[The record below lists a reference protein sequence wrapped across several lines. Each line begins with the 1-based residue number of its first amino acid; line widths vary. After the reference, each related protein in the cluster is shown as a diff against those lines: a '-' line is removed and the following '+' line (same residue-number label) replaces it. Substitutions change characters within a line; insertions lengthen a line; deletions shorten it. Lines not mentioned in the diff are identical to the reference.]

1 MKKVIWVSLVL
12 LVASLLSQPVLA
24 DQGEQEKASGPWE
37 RFSFSLGGFFV
48 DLSSDVRIG
57 SKTLGVGTDI
67 DVEDALGLDSSTLVF
82 RSDALYRFG
91 KSRRH
96 RIDFTYFDLSR
107 DSTKTLERDIDFG
120 EKHFTVRTTLDSEF
134 DLVFYNLAYTYS
146 FFQDDR
152 FDLGASVGFHIMD
165 IGLKLT
171 ISALG
176 TAEEEKITAP
186 LPVLGLRGTFA
197 LTPRL
202 FLKQSIEFFYL
213 EIDNFK
219 GLLTDI
225 NLALEYNAWKHVGLG
240 IGYNTM
246 RLNIEADGKDYP
258 EIDFIGN
265 LEFTYGGIQLYAKVY
280 F

>member
-1 MKKVIWVSLVL
+1 MKKVVWVSFVL
-12 LVASLLSQPVLA
+12 LVACLLSQPVLA
-24 DQGEQEKASGPWE
+24 DQREQEKASGPWE
-37 RFSFSLGGFFV
+37 RFSFTLGGFFA

-67 DVEDALGLDSSTLVF
+67 DVEDALGLESSTLVF

-107 DSTKTLERDIDFG
+107 DSTKTLQADIDFG
-120 EKHFTVRTTLDSEF
+120 EKQFTAGTTVDSEF

-152 FDLGASVGFHIMD
+152 FDLGASVGFHITD

-171 ISALG
+171 IPASG
-176 TAEEEKITAP
+176 TAEEEAITAP

-213 EIDNFK
+213 EIDTFR

-225 NLALEYNAWKHVGLG
+225 NLALEYNVWKHVGLG
-240 IGYNTM
+240 LGYNTM
-246 RLNIEADGKDYP
+246 RLDIEAEGKDFP
-258 EIDFIGN
+258 EIDLRGN
-265 LEFTYGGIQLYAKVY
+265 IDFTYGGIQLYAKLY

>member
-1 MKKVIWVSLVL
+1 MKKVIWVSFVL

-24 DQGEQEKASGPWE
+24 DQGEQEKALGPWE
-37 RFSFSLGGFFV
+37 RFSVSLGGFFS

-57 SKTLGVGTDI
+57 SRTLGVGTDI
-67 DVEDALGLDSSTLVF
+67 DVEDALGLESSTLVF

-96 RIDFTYFDLSR
+96 RIDFSYFDLSR
-107 DSTKTLERDIDFG
+107 DSMKTLVADIDFG
-120 EKHFTVRTTLDSEF
+120 KRQFTVGTTVDSEF

-152 FDLGASVGFHIMD
+152 FDLGASVGLHITD
-165 IGLKLT
+165 IGLKLS

-197 LTPRL
+197 LTPKL
-202 FLKQSIEFFYL
+202 FFKESIEFFYL
-213 EIDNFK
+213 EIDDFK

-240 IGYNTM
+240 LGYNTM
-246 RLNIEADGKDYP
+246 RLDIEAEGKDYP

-265 LEFTYGGIQLYAKVY
+265 LEFNYGGVQFYAKLY